1 MAAVLNWTQFPWE
14 KFEELIVYLIQDVF
28 KEPSAQRFLKQG
40 NRQQGIDIFA
50 LQQHN
55 GKKLSIQCKKR
66 TNLTLSG
73 LQAAEKEFLKG
84 SFVKDSDTFIL
95 ATVSDLQKAAIQDH
109 FIEQQQVFRD
119 KYNIAYQ
126 LWDVTYIENLLK
138 KHYRLVAH
146 YFGKQQADQY
156 CFSAEPDIPPFPS
169 LKDYIPRTLVNIK
182 NIEENP
188 FLKNKENSI
197 SIRQII
203 DEHLAVAK
211 RICILADAY
220 DGKSSLLRQAAH
232 ELTSEHGTIVP
243 LLVLLKDTTLK
254 PISEIL
260 REHYN
265 AWESVGS
272 CNLLVMIDGLDEVA
286 SDRFTEAITVIKD
299 FVRSYPQVNLLFTC
313 RKLFFHNFHLETELR
328 DFEFFQLQS
337 IGYYYLDEYLEN
349 RIGTQKKNFI
359 KRIHQLDLSELIR
372 NPFYLIEVTDWY
384 LHPGKLLPKNKSEVT
399 DRFIEKS
406 LSVSATR
413 RLPGGEMLDENR
425 VVYKKALQKLAF
437 SLQLSGLNALD
448 KDQVQELFTRKEIQL
463 LQNSSIV
470 TINGSSWSFI
480 NAMFQEQLAAN
491 QLHAFSVEEIIPMIS
506 HGKQIKKI
514 SIKWIQT
521 VASYLSQLEPESE
534 YRRAIMA
541 FIQQDNI
548 ELLTLADRGKFSAE
562 LRLEITKE
570 IFDRLVR
577 DNTRLLV
584 VKEADIAE
592 FIGNDAKGAS
602 FLIEL
607 LCSGITERIKAVAC
621 RILKKMQL
629 EEAYQKALLKAVNKQ
644 MPLLSDTY
652 YARLL
657 LQLVSYYKL
666 QSKKL
671 QIEILRKSPR
681 LDNHEFRE
689 GVYRYLIATD
699 DIEKNYQFGIDGFE
713 ILVRYN
719 IEINHHGSEADLEK
733 FLLATSSAANLKKL
747 LGLMATGSWMDFYH
761 SNSTIRVG
769 YAKNF
774 ANLIASLYPSDM
786 GLLYHLVNFLICAER
801 KHELDDFEEVFS
813 FFEKTGTHHLAIQI
827 YLQLTGNDGHGFY
840 FGKMLSSRAEEL
852 LIQMHEDGEIDK
864 GILISFKSAYYRDG
878 TFQSG
883 EAFRTIIEQA
893 FGKDPES
900 KEHRDSYG
908 EMEKTTDENDPLH
921 IQTQEAFEKAVR
933 EFFGFYKNKNLNKA
947 QVFSRDVKK
956 TKRTHLE
963 SNHLLAFI
971 RKCWNDKHKLSLDDC
986 LAKIATPGLFD
997 TWRAIRVREKTDD
1010 PALRDQYIELLEG
1023 YYQQELPNALFE
1035 DIIGRPS
1042 EEIWYYKGVLLAEL
1056 WQKYGFETPTEKL
1069 LDFTWIISGGINAI
1083 STAKANKKGS
1093 IAQSLLESFKD
1104 EPEKLGDKILANL
1117 RSGITNEHVE
1127 TAHLEMC
1134 KVLKLSQAIPML
1146 LERINSGEYKRPD
1159 TSHMISTYNKLGGR
1173 PEQLIPFFRQQQPF
1187 ADYIYM
1193 ELVRILSEDNPKE
1206 ILPGMKKTLRS
1217 KTHKKEDQI
1226 TAAKYLAQSGEIT
1239 GFNYLIDHL
1248 ASGEKPSLEI
1258 QSRFQ
1263 IWQVDTGKALK
1274 KLDKVIHV
1282 IPDRSLHRDKFYRS
1296 PDRLVL
1302 EILKGLASKSE
1313 EDLQLVYLYMLK
1325 NFKKFT
1331 VDFPETASDFIW
1343 YAENMLEDF
1352 RKQAPKILSIVEIK
1366 KFAERDVN
1374 Q

>member
-14 KFEELIVYLIQDVF
+14 KFEELIVYLIQDVL

-40 NRQQGIDIFA
+40 NRQQGIDVFA
-50 LQQHN
+50 LQQHS

-66 TNLTLSG
+66 TDLTLYG

-95 ATVSDLQKAAIQDH
+95 ATVSDLQKAAIQNH
-109 FIEQQQVFRD
+109 YLEKQQEFSNTHD
-119 KYNIAYQ
+119 ISYQ
-126 LWDVTYIENLLK
+126 LWDVNYIENLLK

-156 CFSAEPDIPPFPS
+156 CFSAEPDIPPYPS
-169 LKDYIPRTLVNIK
+169 LKDYIPRTLINIK

-188 FLKNKENSI
+188 FLRNKENSL

-254 PISEIL
+254 PIAEIL

-313 RKLFFHNFHLETELR
+313 RKLFFHNYHLETELR

-337 IGYYYLDEYLEN
+337 IGYYYLDEYLES
-349 RIGTQKKNFI
+349 RLGTQKKNFI

-384 LHPGKLLPKNKSEVT
+384 LQPGKLLPKNRSEVT

-437 SLQLSGLNALD
+437 SLQLSGLNALT
-448 KDQVQELFTRKEIQL
+448 KDQVQELFTKKEIQL

-521 VASYLSQLEPESE
+521 VASYLSQLNPSSGL
-534 YRRAIMA
+534 RKAIME
-541 FIQQDNI
+541 FIRQDNI

-562 LRLEITKE
+562 LRLQILGE
-570 IFDRLVR
+570 IFDRMVR

-584 VKEADIAE
+584 VQEADVAE
-592 FIGNDAKGAS
+592 FIGNDAKGTL
-602 FLIEL
+602 FLIDL

-621 RILKKMQL
+621 RILKNMQL
-629 EEAYQKALLKAVNKQ
+629 EDAHQKALLKAVNQQ

-652 YARLL
+652 YARLV

-666 QSKKL
+666 KSKKL
-671 QIEILRKSPR
+671 LVEILRKSPR

-699 DIEKNYQFGIDGFE
+699 DIEKHYQFGIDGFE

-719 IEINHHGSEADLEK
+719 IGINHHGSEADLEK
-733 FLLATSSAANLKKL
+733 FLLATRSAANLKRL
-747 LGLMATGSWMDFYH
+747 LALMSTAPWMDFYH
-761 SNSTIRVG
+761 SSSSSREA

-774 ANLIASLYPSDM
+774 ANLLASLYPSDK

-813 FFEKTGTHHLAIQI
+813 FFEKTGTHHLGIQI
-827 YLQLTGNDGHGFY
+827 YLQLTCIDGHAFY
-840 FGKMLSSRAEEL
+840 FGKMLSPKAEEI

-864 GILISFKSAYYRDG
+864 GTLISFKSAYYRERNLPA
-878 TFQSG
+878 G

-893 FGKDPES
+893 FGKEPEPQPY
-900 KEHRDSYG
+900 RDDYE
-908 EMEKTTDENDPLH
+908 EMEKVRNANDHPHIENK
-921 IQTQEAFEKAVR
+921 EAFEKAIR
-933 EFFGFYKNKNLNKA
+933 NFWGFYKNGNPNKS

-963 SNHLLAFI
+963 SNHLIAFI
-971 RKCWNDKHKLSLDDC
+971 RKCWKEKQKVSLEDC
-986 LAKIATPGLFD
+986 LEKIAYPGLFE

-1010 PALRDQYIELLEG
+1010 PALGHQYLKLLEK
-1023 YYQQELPNALFE
+1023 YYHRELPNALFE

-1042 EEIWYYKGVLLAEL
+1042 DEIWYYKGVLLAEL
-1056 WQKYGFETPTEKL
+1056 WQKYGFQTPNEKL

-1117 RSGITNEHVE
+1117 RSGITSEHVE

-1134 KVLKLSQAIPML
+1134 KVLKLTQAIPML
-1146 LERINSGEYKRPD
+1146 LERINSGDYNRPD
-1159 TSHMISTYNKLGGR
+1159 TSHMISTYNRLGGK
-1173 PEQLIPFFRQQQPF
+1173 PEQLIPFFRKQEPF

-1193 ELVRILSEDNPKE
+1193 EMVRILSDDHPQEA
-1206 ILPGMKKTLRS
+1206 LPGIKKTLRS

-1226 TAAKYLAQSGEIT
+1226 TAAKYLAQAGEIA

-1248 ASGEKPSLEI
+1248 ASGEKPTLEI

-1263 IWQVDTGKALK
+1263 IWKIDTRKALN

-1282 IPDRSLHRDKFYRS
+1282 IPDRILHQDKFYRS

-1302 EILKGLASKSE
+1302 EILNGLASKSE
-1313 EDLQLVYLYMLK
+1313 EDLQLVYLYMQK
-1325 NFKKFT
+1325 NFKKFKK
-1331 VDFPETASDFIW
+1331 DFPDTAGDFIW

-1352 RKQAPKILSIVEIK
+1352 RKQAPAKFSTKEIK
-1366 KFAERDVN
+1366 TLCEREP
-1374 Q
+1374 